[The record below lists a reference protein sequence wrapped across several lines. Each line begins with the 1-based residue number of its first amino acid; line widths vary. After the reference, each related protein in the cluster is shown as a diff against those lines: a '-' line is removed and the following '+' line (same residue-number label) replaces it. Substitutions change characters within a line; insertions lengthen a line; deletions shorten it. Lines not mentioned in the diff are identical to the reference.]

1 MCAAAMNEEEIARLA
16 FRHVVR
22 SEALGMDVVVTS
34 SDESED
40 SPVTNDKG
48 RPSKDDIERMVQ
60 QAEKYKEENRRRRDK
75 IDARNGL
82 EDYAYSVKQFSR
94 GEQLK
99 DKISPEDHLIIES
112 SCKKA
117 LDWLDQNPHAEKE
130 EYDARQ
136 KTLECKINPIMMQAY
151 GGAGDMPGC
160 FPEGA
165 GGPASSSGGAG
176 PNIEEVD

>member
-1 MCAAAMNEEEIARLA
+1 MCAAAMNDEEIARLA

-22 SEALGMDVVVTS
+22 SEALGMDFVVTS

-60 QAEKYKEENRRRRDK
+60 QAEKYKEENRRQRDK

-94 GEQLK
+94 GEKLK
-99 DKISPEDHLIIES
+99 DKISPEDHIIIES
-112 SCKKA
+112 SCKNA

-136 KTLECKINPIMMQAY
+136 KTLEGKINPIMMQAY

-176 PNIEEVD
+176 PNIEEID